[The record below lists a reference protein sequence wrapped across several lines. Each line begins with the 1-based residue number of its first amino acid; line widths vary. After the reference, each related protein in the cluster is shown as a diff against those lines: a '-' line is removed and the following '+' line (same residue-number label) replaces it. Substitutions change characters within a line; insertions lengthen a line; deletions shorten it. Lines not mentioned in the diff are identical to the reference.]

1 MLVTKQGPKKGLRW
15 LQEYSTVML
24 DKIQGRIISTAKM
37 NSLPRRPSVRSK
49 LSKADSLPSNA
60 SDFMTRMTQHYDI
73 LSSVDSF
80 DFDAFTVCEHLGRKD
95 TFVMTVFRMMQNLKF
110 TFTPTVEL
118 NYDKLIAFLKAI
130 KRGY

>member
-1 MLVTKQGPKKGLRW
+1 
-15 LQEYSTVML
+15 
-24 DKIQGRIISTAKM
+24 
-37 NSLPRRPSVRSK
+37 
-49 LSKADSLPSNA
+49 
-60 SDFMTRMTQHYDI
+60 MTRHYDI

-95 TFVMTVFRMMQNLKF
+95 TFVMTVFRMMQNLSF